1 MKRFLI
7 CLCLVAFFLTGCGGE
22 GETSFSGE
30 LSPGLDYLRKDAVLY
45 RHTAYQ
51 EDLSFTSGEFCALTG
66 AVAELIMEVLFSPFG
81 YRIVTRWR
89 AHHVGQEYLDYMNG
103 DLEE

>member
-66 AVAELIMEVLFSPFG
+66 AETSYIVIGTLPENGVLMLGGVFHK
-81 YRIVTRWR
+81 R
-89 AHHVGQEYLDYMNG
+89 
-103 DLEE
+103 

>member
-7 CLCLVAFFLTGCGGE
+7 CLCLVVFFLTGCGGE
-22 GETSFSGE
+22 GETSSSGE

-51 EDLSFTSGEFCALTG
+51 EDLSFTSGANDIVIPYYGTRTWN
-66 AVAELIMEVLFSPFG
+66 VG
-81 YRIVTRWR
+81 YGIWTLGR
-89 AHHVGQEYLDYMNG
+89 NCCK
-103 DLEE
+103 